1 MLFNT
6 ETSISVEMHG
16 NYNNVLKDQS
26 ERAVWPLAGSMA
38 DKRWLLTL
46 REKGWSIMRAAWGQD
61 GKGVIKCKK
70 NLKQVKV
77 FLCQT
82 VKKKQKQGHVSEVK
96 TPASA
101 ADESQLKMFTQW
113 EKMQNLA
120 LNIWKVTQVGVLSQD
135 HFLCSDYVAL
145 LYVFFTVLAKWII
158 PFCYPATII
167 KKKKTPQTDISLLIS
182 WTRILFLVGGRQC
195 FIIS

>member
-82 VKKKQKQGHVSEVK
+82 VKKKQKQGHVSEVNK
-96 TPASA
+96 DTSKRCWWVTAQ
-101 ADESQLKMFTQW
+101 DVHTV
-113 EKMQNLA
+113 EKMQYLA
-120 LNIWKVTQVGVLSQD
+120 LNIWKVTQVGVLSQE

-167 KKKKTPQTDISLLIS
+167 KKKTDISLLIS

>member
-1 MLFNT
+1 MNSHRSCNVLIIRENFRGKTEEADIMWVLPITKTAWLKRTHLPLPISLGLSLSHTPCRILQIMLFNT

-70 NLKQVKV
+70 KSETSQS
-77 FLCQT
+77 FLMSNC
-82 VKKKQKQGHVSEVK
+82 K
-96 TPASA
+96 
-101 ADESQLKMFTQW
+101 
-113 EKMQNLA
+113 EKA
-120 LNIWKVTQVGVLSQD
+120 E
-135 HFLCSDYVAL
+135 
-145 LYVFFTVLAKWII
+145 
-158 PFCYPATII
+158 
-167 KKKKTPQTDISLLIS
+167 
-182 WTRILFLVGGRQC
+182 TRARVW
-195 FIIS
+195 S

>member
-1 MLFNT
+1 MINCEYYQSQRQDDQKGHTFLFPSLSVSLSHTPCRILQIMLFNT

-38 DKRWLLTL
+38 DKRWLLIP

-82 VKKKQKQGHVSEVK
+82 VKKKQKQGHVSEVNK
-96 TPASA
+96 DTSKRCWWVTAQDVHTVGKNAIFS
-101 ADESQLKMFTQW
+101 SKHLKGDT
-113 EKMQNLA
+113 
-120 LNIWKVTQVGVLSQD
+120 
-135 HFLCSDYVAL
+135 
-145 LYVFFTVLAKWII
+145 
-158 PFCYPATII
+158 
-167 KKKKTPQTDISLLIS
+167 
-182 WTRILFLVGGRQC
+182 GGC
-195 FIIS
+195 FITGPFSMFWLRCFVVCFLYSTG